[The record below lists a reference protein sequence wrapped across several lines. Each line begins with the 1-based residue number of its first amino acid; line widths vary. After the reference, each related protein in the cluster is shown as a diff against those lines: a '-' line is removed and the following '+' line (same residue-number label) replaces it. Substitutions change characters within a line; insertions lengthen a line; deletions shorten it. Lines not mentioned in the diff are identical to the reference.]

1 MNFKGEMKKDLLIGV
16 IVFALFLALLFLTKA
31 GFQMN
36 FIAYICLFLIAA
48 QGWNLLGGYIGEIS
62 FGHAVFFGLGAYTVG
77 LPIGYGLNIP
87 LPILVVL
94 GGVVGSLFAYII
106 AYPLLRIKG
115 FPFLIGTFG
124 LGIVFEKVF
133 VSTPALFATK
143 GIFIPPV
150 NKYLLYATIGLI
162 TIAIIILTKWLID
175 RDLGLRFKA
184 VRDTDIAAQMV
195 GINIFKTKRLALVI
209 GAFYVGI
216 AGSLFALY
224 SSFVHPLTSFNTS
237 TSLAILLGPYIGGVG
252 TILGPVF
259 GGILVIVTQELSR
272 IYITVSGGH
281 HLVLGL
287 MLAIVMLSA
296 REGLY
301 PTIVKKIKEG
311 KYKKRQL
318 NENIDKNEKVEED
331 LNKA

>member
-1 MNFKGEMKKDLLIGV
+1 MDFKAEMKKDI
-16 IVFALFLALLFLTKA
+16 IVGSVVFLLFLALNFVTKA

-36 FIAYICLFLIAA
+36 FIAYICLFLIAG

-62 FGHAVFFGLGAYTVG
+62 FGHAVFFGIGAYTVG

-87 LPILVVL
+87 LAILVVL
-94 GGVVGSLFAYII
+94 GGAVGALFAWII

-115 FPFLIGTFG
+115 FPFLIGTYG

-143 GIFIPPV
+143 GVFVPPV
-150 NKYLLYATIGLI
+150 NTILLYSVIGLVTVAVVI
-162 TIAIIILTKWLID
+162 GTKWLME

-195 GINIFKTKRLALVI
+195 GINVFKAKRLALVI
-209 GAFYVGI
+209 GAFYVGV
-216 AGSLFALY
+216 AGALFALY
-224 SSFVHPLTSFNTS
+224 SSFVHPVSAFSTS

-272 IYITVSGGH
+272 TYIPISGGH

-287 MLAIVMLSA
+287 MLVVVMLAA

-301 PTIVKKIKEG
+301 PTILKQI
-311 KYKKRQL
+311 KKRTKSG
-318 NENIDKNEKVEED
+318 DKKVKI
-331 LNKA
+331 N

>member
-1 MNFKGEMKKDLLIGV
+1 MDFKASMKKDILIGS
-16 IVFALFLALLFLTKA
+16 IAFILFLALVFITQA

-36 FIAYICLFLIAA
+36 FIAYICLFLIAG

-62 FGHAVFFGLGAYTVG
+62 FGHAVFFGLGAYTIG

-87 LPILVVL
+87 LSILVVL
-94 GGVVGSLFAYII
+94 GGVVGALFAYII
-106 AYPLLRIKG
+106 SYPLLRIKG

-133 VSTPALFATK
+133 ISTPALFATK
-143 GIFIPPV
+143 GIFVPPI
-150 NKYLLYATIGLI
+150 NTYLLYSVIGFVTILVI
-162 TIAIIILTKWLID
+162 FATKWLIE
-175 RDLGLRFKA
+175 RDIGLKFKA

-195 GINIFKTKRLALVI
+195 GINVFKTKRLALVI

-216 AGSLFALY
+216 AGALFALY
-224 SSFVHPLTSFNTS
+224 SSFVHPLTSFNIS
-237 TSLAILLGPYIGGVG
+237 VSLAILLGPYIGGVG

-272 IYITVSGGH
+272 TYIPFSGGH

-287 MLAIVMLSA
+287 MLVTVMLLA

-301 PTIVKKIKEG
+301 PTILKKFKQMR
-311 KYKKRQL
+311 KS
-318 NENIDKNEKVEED
+318 KNKVT
-331 LNKA
+331 N